1 MGCALKIY
9 LVSETTIQG
18 SSFSHFI
25 NVDIIRKIKYNKTL
39 MYIKHLFPIVIRLQS
54 VKRSFFVFVPVCV
67 LCVGRSTPRRVA
79 VVCHAVSEAHICIT
93 GVAHIPGLHRC
104 VGYSTLTT

>member
-54 VKRSFFVFVPVCV
+54 VKRSFLFFFLSLFLCQCVC
-67 LCVGRSTPRRVA
+67 CVSDAAHRA
-79 VVCHAVSEAHICIT
+79 VW
-93 GVAHIPGLHRC
+93 L
-104 VGYSTLTT
+104 